1 MFFTIRYYNQNMK
14 VTFLSLKEETI
25 AELKI
30 HVTKYYHLEE
40 KEYQLLDL
48 GRILSPD
55 EKLKDLPRNA
65 FTIYIKD

>member
-30 HVTKYYHLEE
+30 HVTKYYNIETD
-40 KEYQLLDL
+40 YSLLDL
-48 GRILSPD
+48 GRILSST
-55 EKLKDLPRNA
+55 EKLKDLPRNE